1 MPFLPS
7 VFVSEARD
15 YQNGAA
21 MGMVIGPQVKIPMSM
36 VESISM
42 DGMVASAA
50 AANKTTKSCFDV

>member
-7 VFVSEARD
+7 LFDSEARD

-36 VESISM
+36 VESIPR
-42 DGMVASAA
+42 DGMVASA